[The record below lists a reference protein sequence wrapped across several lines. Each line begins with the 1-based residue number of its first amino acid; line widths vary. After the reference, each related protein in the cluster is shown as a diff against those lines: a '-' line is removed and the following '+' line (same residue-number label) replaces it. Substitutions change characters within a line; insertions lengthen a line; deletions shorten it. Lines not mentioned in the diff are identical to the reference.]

1 MTSIVPQHISVLGAG
16 SWGTAVALA
25 LAYQGHHVL
34 LWARNLEHVKD
45 MQQYRCNRRYLP
57 QSPFPEQ
64 LEVTHDLQHAL
75 NTPNLLVGVP
85 SHAFADLLPHI
96 KRLPTSGIAWLTKG
110 VEPKSH
116 QLFSDILAKHFGQ
129 NTPMAI
135 ISGPSF
141 AKEVAQ
147 QKPTALVVAGNQEA
161 ICKHWQQ
168 LLHSKTNRVYIS
180 DDLIGVQ
187 LCGAVK
193 NVLAIACGMS
203 DGLEYGANSR
213 AALITRGI
221 HEMTQLGLKLGAK
234 AHTFNGLAG
243 LGDLVLT
250 CTDNQ
255 SRNRRFGLCIGQGMN
270 IAEASQHVQQVV
282 EGLYNAEQ
290 VYALSKL
297 HHIDM
302 PICHAVYQVLKGEI
316 SAQEAAIQLLERP
329 IPNGH

>member
-1 MTSIVPQHISVLGAG
+1 MQKNVPQHISVIGAG

-25 LAYQGHHVL
+25 LAYQGHQVL
-34 LWARNLEHVKD
+34 LWARNPEHVQD
-45 MQQYRCNRRYLP
+45 MQQHRCNRRYLP
-57 QSPFPEQ
+57 NAPFPDN
-64 LEVTHDLQHAL
+64 LIVTNDLPLAL
-75 NTPNLLVGVP
+75 NTQNLLIGVP

-96 KRLPTSGIAWLTKG
+96 KTLPTSGIAWLTKG
-110 VEPKSH
+110 VEPKTH
-116 QLFSDILAKHFGQ
+116 RFFSDILSEHFGS

-147 QKPTALVVAGNQEA
+147 KKPTALVVAGNQDE
-161 ICKHWQQ
+161 ICRHWQQ
-168 LLHSKTNRVYIS
+168 LLHSNINRVYVSS
-180 DDLIGVQ
+180 DLVGVQ

-221 HEMTQLGLKLGAK
+221 HEMTQLGLKLGANVK
-234 AHTFNGLAG
+234 TFTGLAG

-255 SRNRRFGLCIGQGMN
+255 SRNRRFGLCIGQGMSVEKA
-270 IAEASQHVQQVV
+270 AEHVQQVV

-290 VYALSKL
+290 VYALSQA

-302 PICHAVYQVLKGEI
+302 PICYAVHRVLKGECG
-316 SAQEAAIQLLERP
+316 AQEAALQLLERP
-329 IPNGH
+329 MPDSI